1 MRTGLCFE
9 KRLSLA
15 FILLCLGL
23 MARTCPHCKSS
34 NINAHGRY
42 QRFSDGVRVARTR
55 CLSCRRTFSEAS
67 HDVCFAQKKRHL
79 NHPLWMLLVSGI
91 SLRRVSKVLRISRTT
106 SARKLLFL
114 GRVAKCELKES
125 LRHKA
130 KLECVEFDDME
141 TFEHSKCKPLS
152 ISLAVE
158 SGTRRILGFEVS
170 QMPANGPL
178 AKIAKKRYGRRP
190 DQRLIGRK
198 RLLRFVRKLSKRNVV
213 IKSDENPHYPPL
225 IRELFP
231 RGEHLRYK
239 GRRGCVVGQGELKRG
254 GFDPLFSLNHT
265 AAMFRANVNRLFRR
279 TWCTTKKRESLK
291 AHLALYSLYH
301 NQNLK

>member
-1 MRTGLCFE
+1 MLCP
-9 KRLSLA
+9 
-15 FILLCLGL
+15 GL
-23 MARTCPHCKSS
+23 MEQSCPHCESQS
-34 NINAHGRY
+34 TQAHGRY
-42 QRFSDGVRVARTR
+42 RRLSDGVRVARFR
-55 CLSCRRTFSEAS
+55 CLDCKRTFSEAS
-67 HDVCFAQKKRHL
+67 LDICFAQKKRHV
-79 NHPLWMLLVSGI
+79 NHPLWMLLVSGV
-91 SLRRVSKVLRISRTT
+91 SLRRVSKILRISRTT
-106 SARKLLFL
+106 SAKKLLFL
-114 GRVAKCELKES
+114 GRVAKRELNES
-125 LRHKA
+125 LRHRP

-170 QMPANGPL
+170 QMPASGPL
-178 AKIAKKRYGRRP
+178 AKIAKQRYGRRP

-198 RLLRFVRKLSKRNVV
+198 RLLRYVRKLSKRKVI

-225 IRELFP
+225 IRGIFP
-231 RGEHLRYK
+231 QAEHLRYR

-279 TWCTTKKRESLK
+279 TWCTTKKREALT
-291 AHLALYSLYH
+291 AHLALYSVYH
-301 NQNLK
+301 NQNLN

>member
-1 MRTGLCFE
+1 MCTGFCFE
-9 KRLSLA
+9 GRFRVTS
-15 FILLCLGL
+15 ILLCRGL
-23 MARTCPHCKSS
+23 MERTCPHCESP
-34 NINAHGRY
+34 NPNAHGRY
-42 QRFSDGVRVARTR
+42 QRLSDGARVLRFR
-55 CLSCRRTFSEAS
+55 CLNCRRTFSEAS
-67 HDVCFAQKKRHL
+67 YDVCFAQKKRHV
-79 NHPLWMLLVSGI
+79 NQPLWMLLVSGI
-91 SLRRVSKVLRISRTT
+91 SLRRVSKILRISRTT

-114 GRVAKCELKES
+114 GRVAKRELKES
-125 LRHKA
+125 LLHKA

-178 AKIAKKRYGRRP
+178 ARVAKQRYGRRP

-225 IRELFP
+225 IRGIFP

-279 TWCTTKKRESLK
+279 TWCTTKKREALA
-291 AHLALYSLYH
+291 AHLALYAIYH

>member
-1 MRTGLCFE
+1 ME
-9 KRLSLA
+9 
-15 FILLCLGL
+15 
-23 MARTCPHCKSS
+23 RTCPHCESP
-34 NINAHGRY
+34 NPNAHGRY
-42 QRFSDGVRVARTR
+42 QRLSDGARVLRFR
-55 CLSCRRTFSEAS
+55 CLNCRRTFSEAS
-67 HDVCFAQKKRHL
+67 YDVCFAQKKRHV
-79 NHPLWMLLVSGI
+79 NQPLWMLLVSGI
-91 SLRRVSKVLRISRTT
+91 SLRRVSKILRISRTT

-114 GRVAKCELKES
+114 GRVAKRELKES
-125 LRHKA
+125 LLHKA

-178 AKIAKKRYGRRP
+178 ARVAKQRYGRRP

-225 IRELFP
+225 IRGIFP
-231 RGEHLRYK
+231 RGEHLRFK

-279 TWCTTKKRESLK
+279 TWCTTKKRESLA
-291 AHLALYSLYH
+291 AHLALYAIYH

>member
-1 MRTGLCFE
+1 
-9 KRLSLA
+9 
-15 FILLCLGL
+15 
-23 MARTCPHCKSS
+23 
-34 NINAHGRY
+34 
-42 QRFSDGVRVARTR
+42 
-55 CLSCRRTFSEAS
+55 
-67 HDVCFAQKKRHL
+67 
-79 NHPLWMLLVSGI
+79 MLLVSGI

-178 AKIAKKRYGRRP
+178 AKIAKSATVVA
-190 DQRLIGRK
+190 LIK
-198 RLLRFVRKLSKRNVV
+198 DS
-213 IKSDENPHYPPL
+213 
-225 IRELFP
+225 
-231 RGEHLRYK
+231 
-239 GRRGCVVGQGELKRG
+239 
-254 GFDPLFSLNHT
+254 
-265 AAMFRANVNRLFRR
+265 
-279 TWCTTKKRESLK
+279 
-291 AHLALYSLYH
+291 
-301 NQNLK
+301 

>member
-1 MRTGLCFE
+1 ML
-9 KRLSLA
+9 
-15 FILLCLGL
+15 
-23 MARTCPHCKSS
+23 RTCPQCKSKS
-34 NINAHGRY
+34 TNVHGRY
-42 QRFSDGVRVARTR
+42 RRLSDGARVARFR
-55 CLSCRRTFSEAS
+55 CLDCKRTFSEAS
-67 HDVCFAQKKRHL
+67 RDVCFAQKKRHV
-79 NHPLWMLLVSGI
+79 NHPLWMLLVSGV
-91 SLRRVSKVLRISRTT
+91 SLRRVSKILRISRTT

-114 GRVAKCELKES
+114 GQVAKRELRES
-125 LRHKA
+125 LQHRPR
-130 KLECVEFDDME
+130 LECVEFDDME
-141 TFEHSKCKPLS
+141 TFESSKCKPLS

-178 AKIAKKRYGRRP
+178 AKKARRRYGPRR
-190 DQRLIGRK
+190 DQRLRGRK
-198 RLLRFVRKLSKRNVV
+198 RLLRLVRKLSKRNVV

-279 TWCTTKKRESLK
+279 TWCTTKKREALT
-291 AHLALYSLYH
+291 AHLALYSVYH
-301 NQNLK
+301 NQNLR

>member
-9 KRLSLA
+9 KCLSLA

-23 MARTCPHCKSS
+23 MQRTCPHCKSP

-42 QRFSDGVRVARTR
+42 QRLSDGVRVARTR

-198 RLLRFVRKLSKRNVV
+198 RLLRLCESSQNATSSSSPMRTHTILRSFASSFRAENIFAIKAVAAAWLAKVSLSAEALTRSSRS
-213 IKSDENPHYPPL
+213 ITPPL
-225 IRELFP
+225 CFEP
-231 RGEHLRYK
+231 
-239 GRRGCVVGQGELKRG
+239 
-254 GFDPLFSLNHT
+254 T
-265 AAMFRANVNRLFRR
+265 
-279 TWCTTKKRESLK
+279 
-291 AHLALYSLYH
+291 
-301 NQNLK
+301 

>member
-1 MRTGLCFE
+1 MRTVLCFE
-9 KRLSLA
+9 ECLSLA
-15 FILLCLGL
+15 FILLGL
-23 MARTCPHCKSS
+23 RHVERTCPHCKGERTK
-34 NINAHGRY
+34 AHGRY
-42 QRFSDGVRVARTR
+42 QRLSDGARVARLR
-55 CLSCRRTFSEAS
+55 CLNCRRTFSKATY
-67 HDVCFAQKKRHL
+67 DVCFAQKKRHVS
-79 NHPLWMLLVSGI
+79 HPLGMLLVSGI
-91 SLRRVSKVLRISRTT
+91 SLRRVWKVVRISRTT

-114 GRVAKCELKES
+114 GRVAKRELKES
-125 LRHKA
+125 LLHKA

-178 AKIAKKRYGRRP
+178 AKIAKQRYGRRP

-225 IRELFP
+225 IRGIFP
-231 RGEHLRYK
+231 RREHLRYK

-279 TWCTTKKRESLK
+279 TWCTTKKREALT
-291 AHLALYSLYH
+291 AHLALYSVYH

>member
-1 MRTGLCFE
+1 MERGC
-9 KRLSLA
+9 SH
-15 FILLCLGL
+15 CL
-23 MARTCPHCKSS
+23 HCKSQS
-34 NINAHGRY
+34 VRAHGSYRR
-42 QRFSDGVRVARTR
+42 QSDGARVARIR
-55 CLSCRRTFSEAS
+55 CLNCKRTCSEAS
-67 HDVCFAQKKRHL
+67 FDVCCAQKKRHV
-79 NHPLWMLLVSGI
+79 NHPLWMLLVSGV
-91 SLRRVSKVLRISRTT
+91 SLRRVSRILRISRTT

-114 GRVAKCELKES
+114 GRVARLEFQS
-125 LRHKA
+125 ALRPQTKIA
-130 KLECVEFDDME
+130 NIEFDDME

-170 QMPANGPL
+170 QMPASGLL
-178 AKIAKKRYGRRP
+178 AEKARRRYGPRP
-190 DQRLIGRK
+190 DQRRKGRR
-198 RLLRFVRKLSKRNVV
+198 RLLRSVRKLVKRDVI

-265 AAMFRANVNRLFRR
+265 AAMFRANVSRLFRK
-279 TWCTTKKRESLK
+279 TWCTTKKRAALK
-291 AHLALYSLYH
+291 AHLALYALYH

>member
-1 MRTGLCFE
+1 M
-9 KRLSLA
+9 
-15 FILLCLGL
+15 
-23 MARTCPHCKSS
+23 
-34 NINAHGRY
+34 
-42 QRFSDGVRVARTR
+42 
-55 CLSCRRTFSEAS
+55 
-67 HDVCFAQKKRHL
+67 
-79 NHPLWMLLVSGI
+79 NHPLWMLLVSGV
-91 SLRRVSKVLRISRTT
+91 SLRRVSKILRISRTT

-114 GRVAKCELKES
+114 GRVAKHELRES
-125 LRHKA
+125 FQHQP

-141 TFEHSKCKPLS
+141 TFERSKCKPLS

-178 AKIAKKRYGRRP
+178 AKVAKQRYGPRP
-190 DQRLIGRK
+190 DQRIRGRK

-231 RGEHLRYK
+231 HAEHLRYK

-279 TWCTTKKRESLK
+279 TWCTTKKREALT
-291 AHLALYSLYH
+291 AHLALYSVYH